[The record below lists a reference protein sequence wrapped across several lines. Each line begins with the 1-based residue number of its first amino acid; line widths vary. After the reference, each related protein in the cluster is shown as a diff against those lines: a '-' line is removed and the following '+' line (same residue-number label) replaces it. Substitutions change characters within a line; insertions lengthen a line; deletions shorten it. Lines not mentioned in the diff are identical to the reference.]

1 MILVDDRSKID
12 YKILI
17 TEVLFENSTHILG
30 VGVWQ
35 TAGITGGEPLLV
47 NDEEEEGEP
56 LLVNDGEVV
65 EEPLLIDKKSQQ
77 VLNSDYSSW
86 VVEE

>member
-35 TAGITGGEPLLV
+35 DAGITGGEPLLV
-47 NDEEEEGEP
+47 ND
-56 LLVNDGEVV
+56 GEVV
-65 EEPLLIDKKSQQ
+65 GEPLLIDKKSQQ
-77 VLNSDYSSW
+77 VLNSDYFSW